1 MTNPKLR
8 FNLHEATPW
17 QFRTLDEVSFYA
29 KKRVKPPVCVY
40 VGIEELQAYGAGV
53 KPRVNDSQEG
63 IEFLVDDILLGNIR
77 PYLKKLWQADCQG
90 SCSADVLVIRTKD
103 SIAPKFL
110 KCVLSSDKFFEHIAL
125 GYKGSKMPRGDKSQI
140 MQFAFGIPSTEEQQK
155 IADFFSTLDEKIAL
169 AERKLAA
176 LQTLKS
182 GLMQKIFS
190 REIRFR
196 RENGESFPAWEQATP
211 AKTAVMITVG
221 IANAARHA
229 YCNAE
234 SGVPMLRNMNIKPN
248 QLDDSDLVYITRDF
262 ADKYSKKTLKENDV
276 LVCRTGVPGTA
287 CLVTKKYAGAQT
299 FTTLIVRLL
308 PSVEPRYICQY
319 INSHLAKKY
328 IDSTTIGGG
337 QKNSGAGIIS
347 TLPIMLPCR
356 EEQQRIAEILTDV
369 DAKIET
375 ADAKLALLNRQKQAF
390 MQQMFV

>member
-1 MTNPKLR
+1 
-8 FNLHEATPW
+8 
-17 QFRTLDEVSFYA
+17 
-29 KKRVKPPVCVY
+29 
-40 VGIEELQAYGAGV
+40 
-53 KPRVNDSQEG
+53 
-63 IEFLVDDILLGNIR
+63 
-77 PYLKKLWQADCQG
+77 
-90 SCSADVLVIRTKD
+90 
-103 SIAPKFL
+103 
-110 KCVLSSDKFFEHIAL
+110 
-125 GYKGSKMPRGDKSQI
+125 
-140 MQFAFGIPSTEEQQK
+140 
-155 IADFFSTLDEKIAL
+155 
-169 AERKLAA
+169 
-176 LQTLKS
+176 
-182 GLMQKIFS
+182 
-190 REIRFR
+190 
-196 RENGESFPAWEQATP
+196 
-211 AKTAVMITVG
+211 
-221 IANAARHA
+221 
-229 YCNAE
+229 
-234 SGVPMLRNMNIKPN
+234 MLRNMNIKPI